1 MRIMEKLEG
10 LGTALITPFD
20 ANGKVDYKALARL
33 LDTQLTG
40 FVDYIVVLGTTGEAA
55 TLTPEEKKEVRQ
67 FIVEHVKLAALKRP
81 NPAMDDPDIC
91 AAIRPVSIP
100 LVLGVGG
107 NNTAAVCAAL
117 AAIHDELLENY
128 AAILSVCPYY
138 NKPNQE
144 GLFRHFCAVAEAS
157 PIPVVLYNV
166 PGRTGVNLL
175 PETVMRI
182 YEAHPDKICGIKEA
196 SGNVEQIKRL
206 IKMSTEYRV
215 QNTDPISPYSVSK
228 AVCTPSGKAGLLVIS
243 GDDGIACELME
254 AGAAGLI
261 SVASNAFPEDFYH
274 IVHDKDAALQAK
286 YAETIKLLFAEG
298 NPVGIKAV
306 LSQKGLITN
315 SLRLPLVPASEEL
328 QEKIIQELGVI

>member
-1 MRIMEKLEG
+1 MIKG
-10 LGTALITPFD
+10 LGTALVTPFD
-20 ANGKVDYKALARL
+20 ANGKVDYEALARL

-55 TLTPEEKKEVRQ
+55 TMTEQEKAEVRTFVQ
-67 FIVEHVKLAALKRP
+67 EYVKGRL
-81 NPAMDDPDIC
+81 
-91 AAIRPVSIP
+91 P

-107 NNTAAVCAAL
+107 NCTAAVCETL
-117 AAIHDELLENY
+117 RTINLSGF

-144 GLFRHFCAVAEAS
+144 GLYQHFCAVAEAS
-157 PIPVVLYNV
+157 PIPVILYNV

-182 YEAHPDKICGIKEA
+182 YNAHPDKICAIKEA
-196 SGNVEQIKRL
+196 SGNVEQIKHL
-206 IKMSTEYRV
+206 IDLSASETSGLSAKR
-215 QNTDPISPYSVSK
+215 SVLCQRS
-228 AVCTPSGKAGLLVIS
+228 GLLVIS

-261 SVASNAFPEDFYH
+261 SVASNAFPEDFWH

-286 YAETIKLLFAEG
+286 YAEMIKLLFAEG

-306 LSQKGLITN
+306 LAQKGIIQN
-315 SLRLPLVPASEEL
+315 YLRLPLVPSSKEL
-328 QEKIIQELGVI
+328 EEKIKKELA

>member
-1 MRIMEKLEG
+1 MRQLEG

-20 ANGKVDYKALARL
+20 ANGKVDYEALARL

-40 FVDYIVVLGTTGEAA
+40 FVDYLVVLGTTGEAA
-55 TLTPEEKKEVRQ
+55 TMTKKEREEVRT
-67 FIVEHVKLAALKRP
+67 FIVNYVRNHPISSLVGRSGG
-81 NPAMDDPDIC
+81 
-91 AAIRPVSIP
+91 VIP

-107 NNTAAVCAAL
+107 NNTAAVCAEL
-117 AAIHDELLENY
+117 EAIKDELKDNY

-144 GLFRHFCAVAEAS
+144 GLYQHFCKVAEAS
-157 PIPVVLYNV
+157 PIPVILYNV

-182 YEAHPDKICGIKEA
+182 YHAHPDKIAGIKEA
-196 SGNVEQIKRL
+196 SGNVEQIKHL
-206 IKMSTEYRV
+206 IET
-215 QNTDPISPYSVSK
+215 SPH
-228 AVCTPSGKAGLLVIS
+228 PSPQGRELEFLVIS
-243 GDDGIACELME
+243 GDDGIACELMQ

-261 SVASNAFPEDFYH
+261 SVASNAFPEDFRH

-286 YAETIKLLFAEG
+286 YAEMIKLLFAEG

-306 LSQKGLITN
+306 LAQKGIIEN
-315 SLRLPLVPASEEL
+315 HLRLPLVPASSEL
-328 QEKIIQELGVI
+328 EEKIKKELA

>member
-1 MRIMEKLEG
+1 MHMRQLEG

-20 ANGKVDYKALARL
+20 ANGKVDYEALARL

-40 FVDYIVVLGTTGEAA
+40 FVDYLVVLGTTGEAA
-55 TLTPEEKKEVRQ
+55 TMTKKEREEVRT
-67 FIVEHVKLAALKRP
+67 FIVNYVRNHPISSHVGRSGG
-81 NPAMDDPDIC
+81 
-91 AAIRPVSIP
+91 VIP

-107 NNTAAVCAAL
+107 NCTAAVCETL
-117 AAIHDELLENY
+117 RTIDLSGF

-144 GLFRHFCAVAEAS
+144 GLFQHFCAVAEAS
-157 PIPVVLYNV
+157 PVPVILYNV

-182 YEAHPDKICGIKEA
+182 YNAHPDKILGIKEA
-196 SGNVEQIKRL
+196 SGNLDQIKHL
-206 IKMSTEYRV
+206 IQLS
-215 QNTDPISPYSVSK
+215 N
-228 AVCTPSGKAGLLVIS
+228 TPSLEGRDGEGFPPLLVIS

-261 SVASNAFPEDFYH
+261 SVASNAFPEDFWH

-286 YAETIKLLFAEG
+286 YAEMIKLLFAEG

-306 LSQKGLITN
+306 LAQKGLIAN
-315 SLRLPLVPASEEL
+315 SLRLPLVPASQEL
-328 QEKIIQELGVI
+328 QAKILRILRLL

>member
-1 MRIMEKLEG
+1 MEKLKG

-20 ANGKVDYKALARL
+20 ANGKVDYEALARL

-40 FVDYIVVLGTTGEAA
+40 FVDYLVVLGTTGEAA
-55 TLTPEEKKEVRQ
+55 TMTAEEKKEVRQ
-67 FIVEHVKLAALKRP
+67 FIAEHVKLAAFKRHY
-81 NPAMDDPDIC
+81 PAMDDPDIC
-91 AAIRPVSIP
+91 AAISPVPIP

-107 NNTAAVCAAL
+107 NNTAAVCAELDAMR
-117 AAIHDELLENY
+117 DELSENY

-144 GLFRHFCAVAEAS
+144 GLYQHFCKVAEAS
-157 PIPVVLYNV
+157 PIPVILYNV

-182 YEAHPDKICGIKEA
+182 YNAHPDKIIGIKEA
-196 SGNVEQIKRL
+196 SGNLDQIKRL
-206 IKMSTEYRV
+206 IGL
-215 QNTDPISPYSVSK
+215 
-228 AVCTPSGKAGLLVIS
+228 SGEAGLLVIS

-261 SVASNAFPEDFYH
+261 SVASNAFPEDFWH

-286 YAETIKLLFAEG
+286 YAEIIKLLFAEG

-306 LSQKGLITN
+306 LAQKGLIDN
-315 SLRLPLVPASEEL
+315 FLRLPLVPASAEL
-328 QEKIIQELGVI
+328 NRRISAII

>member
-1 MRIMEKLEG
+1 MIKG
-10 LGTALITPFD
+10 LGTALITPFKAD
-20 ANGKVDYKALARL
+20 GTVDYKALARL

-55 TLTPEEKKEVRQ
+55 TMTAEEKKEVRQ
-67 FIVEHVKLAALKRP
+67 FIVNYVHTHPVPSLEGRP
-81 NPAMDDPDIC
+81 GG
-91 AAIRPVSIP
+91 VIP

-107 NNTAAVCAAL
+107 NNTAAVCAEL
-117 AAIHDELLENY
+117 AAMHGELIDNY

-144 GLFRHFCAVAEAS
+144 GLYRHFCAVAEAS
-157 PIPVVLYNV
+157 PIPVILYNV

-182 YEAHPDKICGIKEA
+182 YNAHPDKIAAVKEA

-206 IKMSTEYRV
+206 ISLSTLSDSGLS
-215 QNTDPISPYSVSK
+215 TLSPK
-228 AVCTPSGKAGLLVIS
+228 DGLLVLS
-243 GDDGIACELME
+243 GDDGIACEVME
-254 AGAAGLI
+254 AGGAGLI
-261 SVASNAFPEDFYH
+261 SVASNAFPEDFWH

-286 YAETIKLLFAEG
+286 YADMIRLLFAEG

-306 LSQKGLITN
+306 LAQKGIIEN
-315 SLRLPLVPASEEL
+315 QLRLPLVPASQEL
-328 QEKIIQELGVI
+328 QEKITNSIRLLRRSLNLPILA